1 MNGAAKTIKDKVRIT
16 VELFGMARI
25 ASGRQRLSIETAANG
40 SISAVVA
47 ALADACPELVGKAIS
62 EDSSALMESYTFNLN
77 GTSFID
83 EAAFVLKTGDT
94 LLLFSSQAGG

>member
-1 MNGAAKTIKDKVRIT
+1 MTGATRAIKDKVRIT

-25 ASGRQRLSIETAANG
+25 ACGRQRVSIETAADG
-40 SISAVVA
+40 SIRAVVA
-47 ALADACPELVGKAIS
+47 ALADACPELVGKAVS

-83 EAAFVLKTGDT
+83 EGAFALKAGDT

>member
-1 MNGAAKTIKDKVRIT
+1 MTGAAKTIKDKVKIT

-25 ASGRQRLSIETAANG
+25 ACGKRRLSIETTADG
-40 SISAVVA
+40 SIPTVVA
-47 ALADACPELVGKAIS
+47 ALAVACPELVGKAIR
-62 EDSSALMESYTFNLN
+62 EDLGALLESYTFNLN

-83 EAAFVLKTGDT
+83 EAAFALKTGDT

>member
-1 MNGAAKTIKDKVRIT
+1 MNGAAKAIKDKVSIT

-25 ASGRQRLSIETAANG
+25 ACGRRRLSIETAAAG
-40 SISAVVA
+40 SVPAVVA
-47 ALADACPELVGKAIS
+47 ALADACPELIGRAIS
-62 EDSSALMESYTFNLN
+62 EDLSTLMESYTFNLN

-83 EAAFVLKTGDT
+83 EAAFALKSGDT

>member
-1 MNGAAKTIKDKVRIT
+1 MAGAAKAIKDKVSIT

-25 ASGRQRLSIETAANG
+25 ACGRRRLSIETAADG
-40 SISAVVA
+40 TVPTVVA
-47 ALADACPELVGKAIS
+47 ALADACPELVGRAIS
-62 EDSSALMESYTFNLN
+62 EDLSALMESYTFNLN

-83 EAAFVLKTGDT
+83 EAAFALKTGDT

>member
-1 MNGAAKTIKDKVRIT
+1 MTGAAKTIKDKVKIT

-25 ASGRQRLSIETAANG
+25 ACGKRRLSIETTADG
-40 SISAVVA
+40 SIPTVVA
-47 ALADACPELVGKAIS
+47 ALADACPELVGKAIR
-62 EDSSALMESYTFNLN
+62 EDLGALLESYTFNLN

-83 EAAFVLKTGDT
+83 EAAFELKTGDT

>member
-1 MNGAAKTIKDKVRIT
+1 MTGAAKAIKGKVSIT

-25 ASGRQRLSIETAANG
+25 ACGRRSLSIETSAEG
-40 SISAVVA
+40 SVSAVVA
-47 ALADACPELVGKAIS
+47 ALARACPELVGRAIS
-62 EDSSALMESYTFNLN
+62 EDLSALKESYTFNLN

-83 EAAFVLKTGDT
+83 EAAITLKTGDT

>member
-1 MNGAAKTIKDKVRIT
+1 MNGAAKAIKDKVSIT

-25 ASGRQRLSIETAANG
+25 ACGRRRLSSETAADG
-40 SISAVVA
+40 SVPAVVA
-47 ALADACPELVGKAIS
+47 ALADACPELVGRAIS
-62 EDSSALMESYTFNLN
+62 EDLSTLMESYTFNLN

-83 EAAFVLKTGDT
+83 ETAFALKTGDT